1 MIRFVL
7 LTPKGVFLDEE
18 VVSVLIPAYD
28 GPMLLEKGI
37 TPSIVACKEAGV
49 LKVNFVKGPRFYAVF
64 HGLAKVREDRIVFLA
79 ETVEDGYEIDMARAL
94 AKRDRNLDIIARKD
108 PNEDVQYARISLA
121 KQLARIEAKTLGEGG
136 R

>member
-1 MIRFVL
+1 
-7 LTPKGVFLDEE
+7 
-18 VVSVLIPAYD
+18 
-28 GPMLLEKGI
+28 
-37 TPSIVACKEAGV
+37 
-49 LKVNFVKGPRFYAVF
+49 
-64 HGLAKVREDRIVFLA
+64 
-79 ETVEDGYEIDMARAL
+79 MARAL